1 MSSRYG
7 FFREII
13 FTARNSSYGK
23 VMFSQACVNNS
34 VHGGGV
40 RGIHRSPGTHAP
52 PGMPPSWTCMSQG
65 THAPWAFMPPPPPPT
80 EMLSMSGRYASY
92 WNAFLFDDKFV
103 KIICVQI
110 VMNGCGNE
118 DTLYPSFCSISL

>member
-23 VMFSQACVNNS
+23 VMFSQVCVNNS

-40 RGIHRSPGTHAP
+40 RGIHTPPGTHAP

-65 THAPWAFMPPPPPPT
+65 THAPWAFMPPHRDA
-80 EMLSMSGRYASY
+80 L
-92 WNAFLFDDKFV
+92 
-103 KIICVQI
+103 
-110 VMNGCGNE
+110 NE
-118 DTLYPSFCSISL
+118 RAVRILLECILVWW